1 MEYIL
6 AALTIGFAGSM
17 HCVGMCGPI
26 ALMLP
31 VYGNGTAGKVTGA
44 LLYNAGRIVTYSLL
58 GVLFGL
64 LGKSFV
70 IAGYQQALSLV
81 MGVLILVY
89 FLLPANIKS
98 RVGMSK
104 IIAPALG
111 KIKSLLSG
119 FLTKRTAGSLLLT
132 GVLNGLL
139 PCGLVYLAVAGAIA
153 TGDVFKSSLFM
164 AAFGA
169 GTVPAMFFVI
179 MAKSMVTQNMRSRI
193 NKVVPV
199 FTVAM
204 ACLLILRGLNLNIPY
219 VSPKFSKTD
228 CTKHSCCKKKEATW
242 KF

>member
-1 MEYIL
+1 
-6 AALTIGFAGSM
+6 
-17 HCVGMCGPI
+17 
-26 ALMLP
+26 
-31 VYGNGTAGKVTGA
+31 
-44 LLYNAGRIVTYSLL
+44 
-58 GVLFGL
+58 
-64 LGKSFV
+64 
-70 IAGYQQALSLV
+70 
-81 MGVLILVY
+81 
-89 FLLPANIKS
+89 
-98 RVGMSK
+98 MSK
-104 IIAPALG
+104 VIAPAVG
-111 KIKSLLSG
+111 KVKSLLSG

-132 GVLNGLL
+132 GILNGLL

-179 MAKSMVTQNMRSRI
+179 MAKSMVTQSMRSKI

-199 FTVAM
+199 FTVLM

-228 CTKHSCCKKKEATW
+228 CTKHSCCKKKETTW